1 MAAITFDTHAFIK
14 RLTAAGMPEP
24 QAEILAEEQARLIED
39 RLATKTDIERLEQGL
54 RRDFEHRMETLEQRL
69 TIKLGALIAAGVAFL
84 SATKFFG
91 H

>member
-1 MAAITFDTHAFIK
+1 MSAIAFDTHAFIK

-24 QAEILAEEQARLIED
+24 QAEILADEQARLIEN
-39 RLATKTDIERLEQGL
+39 RLTTKEDLVALERSLSNRIEAAEL
-54 RRDFEHRMETLEQRL
+54 RL
-69 TIKLGALIAAGVAFL
+69 TIKLGAIVAAGVAFL

>member
-1 MAAITFDTHAFIK
+1 MAAVAFDTHAFIK

-24 QAEILAEEQARLIED
+24 QAEILVEEQARLIED
-39 RLATKTDIERLEQGL
+39 RLATKVDLERLEHNV

-69 TIKLGALIAAGVAFL
+69 TIKLGAMIAAGVAFL